1 MCARMHGNGTTP
13 GRRGWGCYKGGVG
26 LTHLYVFSV
35 ESPNAIHDQLGAR
48 AQLQVTLV
56 AVDAAL
62 FQHLLDLLP

>member
-1 MCARMHGNGTTP
+1 M
-13 GRRGWGCYKGGVG
+13 G